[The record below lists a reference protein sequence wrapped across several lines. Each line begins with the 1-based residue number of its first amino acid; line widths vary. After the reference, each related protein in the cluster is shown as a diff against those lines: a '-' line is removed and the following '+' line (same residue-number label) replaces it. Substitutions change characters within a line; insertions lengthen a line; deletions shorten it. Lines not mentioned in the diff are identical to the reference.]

1 MEMMKAKVFL
11 SSTGDVHLRHKV
23 IQVITKSGAYELGQV
38 RLYVFIPL
46 PHFFLEQFRAR
57 RIVIMETINAQSTKR
72 TVGSFEA
79 FCLFIHLLFFVLSL
93 LKLLFPLFIFACQF
107 WKACPI
113 YLQSRLEAPL
123 PPHFLVHIIC
133 LPHPHFMDLSLH
145 PHFPVHLEF

>member
-23 IQVITKSGAYELGQV
+23 IQVITKSGAYEPGQV

-79 FCLFIHLLFFVLSL
+79 FCLFILLLFTHTH
-93 LKLLFPLFIFACQF
+93 FP
-107 WKACPI
+107 
-113 YLQSRLEAPL
+113 
-123 PPHFLVHIIC
+123 VHIIS